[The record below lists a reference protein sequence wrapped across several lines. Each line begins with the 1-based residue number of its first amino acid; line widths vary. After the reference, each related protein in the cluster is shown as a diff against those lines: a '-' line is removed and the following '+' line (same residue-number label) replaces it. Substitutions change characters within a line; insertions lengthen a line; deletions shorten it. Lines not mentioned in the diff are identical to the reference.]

1 MTQKPDS
8 LPAHDVAGRFAAP
21 IDQSAHEPAHW
32 EKEADAI
39 RLLLA
44 DKKRQIFTT
53 DESRRVQEALDSETY
68 WALPYY
74 ERWIHGFSSLLK
86 EKGVV
91 SEADLCAEEARLRAA
106 GEDKVEGPAAGHG
119 HHHDHEHHH
128 HDHDHDHDHDDHPY
142 QEDDDAGIA
151 VLSPL
156 QLRGRAVRNLLIA
169 RGILTAAEIRAQ
181 IEAMDSRGEHLGAKV
196 VVRAWTDPAY
206 ATRLAADAGAAVE
219 ELGLS
224 RGETVLTALFNT
236 PDVHNLVVCTLCSC
250 YPRSV
255 LGRPPAWYKSR
266 AYRARAV
273 RDPRGVL
280 AEFGTHLPDGTSIRV
295 HDSNAE
301 LRYLV
306 VPRRP
311 AGTEGWDAARLEK
324 LVTRDS
330 MIGVTEAQKP

>member
-1 MTQKPDS
+1 MTQRPDN
-8 LPAHDVAGRFAAP
+8 LPTHDVAGRFAAP
-21 IDQSAHEPAHW
+21 IDQTAHEPAHW

-44 DKKRQIFTT
+44 DKKRHIFTT
-53 DESRRVQEALDSETY
+53 DESRRVQEALDAETY
-68 WALPYY
+68 WKLPYY

-86 EKGVV
+86 EKSVLQ
-91 SEADLCAEEARLRAA
+91 EADLLTEEARLRAA
-106 GEDKVEGPAAGHG
+106 GEDKVEDAPGG
-119 HHHDHEHHH
+119 HHHHH

-142 QEDDDAGIA
+142 QEDDDAGVT

-181 IEAMDSRGEHLGAKV
+181 IEAMDSRGEHLGARV
-196 VVRAWTDPAY
+196 VVRAWTDPGFA
-206 ATRLAADAGAAVE
+206 ARLAADAGAAVE

-280 AEFGTHLPDGTSIRV
+280 AEFGTHLPEGTSIRV

-311 AGTEGWDAARLEK
+311 VGTEGWDAAKLEQ
-324 LVTRDS
+324 LVTRDA
-330 MIGVTEAQKP
+330 MIGVTEARQP